1 MSYDRPKEE
10 VLRFGQVRK
19 WLTGLGFTEN
29 QVDKWIENKV
39 IKPKKIKGC
48 TWAWYE
54 TAQIEK
60 EILNAN

>member
-1 MSYDRPKEE
+1 MSSNRPQAE

-19 WLTGLGFTEN
+19 WLMGVGFSEN
-29 QVDKWIENKV
+29 QVDKWIENRV

-48 TWAWYE
+48 VRAWYE

-60 EILNAN
+60 EIFNAN